1 MVKVADRKEDRFAWF
16 SPFTGFSFETR
27 LLLYFDK

>member
-1 MVKVADRKEDRFAWF
+1 MIKVAGGKEDRFALVF
-16 SPFTGFSFETR
+16 SVTGFSFETR